1 MFGQDISL
9 LVPIKQTAE
18 SRVRGLFPT
27 LVLIGI
33 TKVYRVAV
41 LLIDWLIIGI
51 VDEFDAILSGNSV
64 RKITNTIMTIR
75 LMAIEVYS
83 VLSSV
88 YLYLK

>member
-9 LVPIKQTAE
+9 LVPIKQTE

-51 VDEFDAILSGNSV
+51 VDEFDAILSGNSS
-64 RKITNTIMTIR
+64 T
-75 LMAIEVYS
+75 
-83 VLSSV
+83 
-88 YLYLK
+88 

>member
-41 LLIDWLIIGI
+41 LLIYWLIIGI
-51 VDEFDAILSGNSV
+51 VDLMLSCPVTVV

-75 LMAIEVYS
+75 LMAIEV
-83 VLSSV
+83 L
-88 YLYLK
+88 

>member
-51 VDEFDAILSGNSV
+51 VDEFDAILSGN
-64 RKITNTIMTIR
+64 KIGR
-75 LMAIEVYS
+75 ASCRERV
-83 VLSSV
+83 
-88 YLYLK
+88 

>member
-1 MFGQDISL
+1 MFGQDIGL

-41 LLIDWLIIGI
+41 LLIYWLIIGI

-75 LMAIEVYS
+75 LMAIEV
-83 VLSSV
+83 L
-88 YLYLK
+88 

>member
-75 LMAIEVYS
+75 LMAIEV
-83 VLSSV
+83 L
-88 YLYLK
+88 

>member
-41 LLIDWLIIGI
+41 LLIYWLIIGI
-51 VDEFDAILSGNSV
+51 VDEFDAILSGNRAHPINQGENSL
-64 RKITNTIMTIR
+64 I
-75 LMAIEVYS
+75 L
-83 VLSSV
+83 
-88 YLYLK
+88 

>member
-18 SRVRGLFPT
+18 SRVRGLLPT

-51 VDEFDAILSGNSV
+51 VDEFDAILSGNSS
-64 RKITNTIMTIR
+64 T
-75 LMAIEVYS
+75 
-83 VLSSV
+83 
-88 YLYLK
+88 

>member
-18 SRVRGLFPT
+18 SRVLGLFPT

-33 TKVYRVAV
+33 TKVYRVVV

-51 VDEFDAILSGNSV
+51 GDEFVTILSGNGS
-64 RKITNTIMTIR
+64 T
-75 LMAIEVYS
+75 
-83 VLSSV
+83 
-88 YLYLK
+88 

>member
-41 LLIDWLIIGI
+41 LLIYWLIIGI
-51 VDEFDAILSGNSV
+51 VDEFDAILSGNSGTV
-64 RKITNTIMTIR
+64 RSLIR
-75 LMAIEVYS
+75 
-83 VLSSV
+83 
-88 YLYLK
+88 

>member
-51 VDEFDAILSGNSV
+51 VDLMLSCPVTVV

-75 LMAIEVYS
+75 LMAIEV
-83 VLSSV
+83 L
-88 YLYLK
+88 

>member
-27 LVLIGI
+27 LVLFGI
-33 TKVYRVAV
+33 TMVYRVAV

-51 VDEFDAILSGNSV
+51 VDEIYSILYGNSG
-64 RKITNTIMTIR
+64 K
-75 LMAIEVYS
+75 
-83 VLSSV
+83 
-88 YLYLK
+88 

>member
-41 LLIDWLIIGI
+41 LLIYWLIIGI

-75 LMAIEVYS
+75 LMAIEV
-83 VLSSV
+83 L
-88 YLYLK
+88 

>member
-41 LLIDWLIIGI
+41 LLIYWLIIGI
-51 VDEFDAILSGNSV
+51 VDEFDAILGSV
-64 RKITNTIMTIR
+64 RKPCGYVMLIS
-75 LMAIEVYS
+75 ES
-83 VLSSV
+83 ELSLRSN
-88 YLYLK
+88 

>member
-41 LLIDWLIIGI
+41 LFLFLVMIGF
-51 VDEFDAILSGNSV
+51 VDEFYGMLFGFSG
-64 RKITNTIMTIR
+64 
-75 LMAIEVYS
+75 
-83 VLSSV
+83 
-88 YLYLK
+88 

>member
-41 LLIDWLIIGI
+41 FLIELVIIGNFE
-51 VDEFDAILSGNSV
+51 EFYSIMYQKNS
-64 RKITNTIMTIR
+64 T
-75 LMAIEVYS
+75 
-83 VLSSV
+83 
-88 YLYLK
+88 

>member
-41 LLIDWLIIGI
+41 LLIYWLIIGI
-51 VDEFDAILSGNSV
+51 VDEFDAILSAHPINLGD
-64 RKITNTIMTIR
+64 
-75 LMAIEVYS
+75 
-83 VLSSV
+83 
-88 YLYLK
+88 

>member
-18 SRVRGLFPT
+18 SRVRGLFST

-51 VDEFDAILSGNSV
+51 VDEFDAILSGNSS
-64 RKITNTIMTIR
+64 T
-75 LMAIEVYS
+75 
-83 VLSSV
+83 
-88 YLYLK
+88 